1 MKENKRNETVCMECG
16 CIIAECEATLV
27 NPGCRDE
34 QIVCND
40 CLNEYFQCSHC
51 GEFYSHNHEWES
63 DSELTVCDK
72 CQENYVVCPD
82 CSEIIHIDHAFY
94 LHNEYYCQNC
104 YESRI
109 NDSLNEI
116 LEDYS
121 YKPEPIFLGD
131 CTDNLFLGIELEV
144 DCGNSIL
151 AASSILEHF
160 HDVYLKHDGSLET
173 GFEIVSHP
181 ATLAYHKYEL
191 GWEDITNICSDHDMK
206 SHDTRTC
213 GLHCHVSRAFFGCD
227 TDEQDLHIAK
237 LILLI
242 NKFWESHIITFTR
255 RNPIQLN
262 RWAAKPSVTIE
273 ENDTEADIVDKVKN
287 TRYAGRYQGINLQN
301 VETVEFR
308 MFRGTL
314 KLNTLLATLQ
324 FVDCICRYAKA
335 MKLSDFYTTDWS
347 DLFVGK
353 DEQYPELFVYL
364 KEKELI

>member
-1 MKENKRNETVCMECG
+1 
-16 CIIAECEATLV
+16 
-27 NPGCRDE
+27 
-34 QIVCND
+34 
-40 CLNEYFQCSHC
+40 
-51 GEFYSHNHEWES
+51 
-63 DSELTVCDK
+63 
-72 CQENYVVCPD
+72 
-82 CSEIIHIDHAFY
+82 
-94 LHNEYYCQNC
+94 
-104 YESRI
+104 
-109 NDSLNEI
+109 
-116 LEDYS
+116 
-121 YKPEPIFLGD
+121 
-131 CTDNLFLGIELEV
+131 
-144 DCGNSIL
+144 
-151 AASSILEHF
+151 
-160 HDVYLKHDGSLET
+160 
-173 GFEIVSHP
+173 
-181 ATLAYHKYEL
+181 
-191 GWEDITNICSDHDMK
+191 MK

-335 MKLSDFYTTDWS
+335 MKLSDFYSTDWS

-353 DEQYPELFVYL
+353 ETQYPELFVYL